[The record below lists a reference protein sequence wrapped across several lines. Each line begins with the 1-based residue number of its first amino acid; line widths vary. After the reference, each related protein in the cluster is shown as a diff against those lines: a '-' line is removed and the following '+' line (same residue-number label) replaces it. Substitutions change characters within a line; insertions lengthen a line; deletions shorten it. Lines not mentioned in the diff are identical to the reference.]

1 MKSDT
6 KHNILITLI
15 CSVVAVVI
23 AFGIHLIASGIRQY
37 FKECTELCRN

>member
-1 MKSDT
+1 MKSDA

-23 AFGIHLIASGIRQY
+23 AFGIHLIASE
-37 FKECTELCRN
+37 K